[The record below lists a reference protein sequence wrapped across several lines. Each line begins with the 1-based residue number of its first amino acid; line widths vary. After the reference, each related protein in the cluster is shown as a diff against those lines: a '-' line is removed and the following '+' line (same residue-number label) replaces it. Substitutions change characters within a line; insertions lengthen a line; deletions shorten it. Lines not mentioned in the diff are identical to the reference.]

1 MADRV
6 HVRSLTVKLMAVMC
20 LALALA
26 LACFLGVM
34 LLGNAMVEQVYLSSE
49 ALNRRMDAGI
59 GSFRSFVE
67 ENRLSSTDVN
77 AVGQWNQEHP
87 GITLT
92 IYGHTTTL
100 SSSAEGAE
108 LVGNE
113 AGIVVRS
120 EEKLWL
126 SKEYPVNFRDGVF
139 TVAVYDSSRSTVRAA
154 LNFSALALS
163 ALVFLATVLLYEQH
177 ITRTVQTLSR
187 QVRQVSRGDLQMQIT
202 PQTTDE
208 IGQLALDV
216 DTMRLSIIDKLQRE
230 EEAWKANS
238 QLITAISHDVRTPL
252 TALLG
257 YLEILSD
264 ESLSPGE
271 RSAYLEICKNN
282 ALRLKGLTDE
292 LFGFFLVFGK
302 PKPDQV
308 LEDFDAVTLLEQ
320 VLLEH
325 EMDLTQRGFQV
336 ETDTAPITGRL
347 QVDLGHFRRIFDN
360 LFSNIR
366 KYADPAFPVAVSCRC
381 DGEELTVTICNH
393 IRQSAT
399 RVESNRIGLQ
409 TCNKLVAAMGGEFNQ
424 SRTKETFTVEVLLP
438 LYECNDTQ
446 KANRK
451 EMLE

>member
-1 MADRV
+1 
-6 HVRSLTVKLMAVMC
+6 MAVMC
-20 LALALA
+20 LALGLA
-26 LACFLGVM
+26 LASGLGVV
-34 LLGNAMVEQVYLSSE
+34 LLGNTLVEQFYLSSN
-49 ALNRRMDAGI
+49 AVNRRMDAEI
-59 GSFRSFVE
+59 SDFRSYVE
-67 ENRLSSTDVN
+67 ENSLTSTDIN
-77 AVGQWNQEHP
+77 AVGQWNREHP
-87 GITLT
+87 RITLT
-92 IYGHTTTL
+92 IYGLSTTL

-113 AGIVVRS
+113 TGIVVRS
-120 EEKLWL
+120 EDKLWL

-139 TVAVYDSSRSTVRAA
+139 TVAVYDSSRGMVHSAMN
-154 LNFSALALS
+154 LCALALA

-187 QVRQVSRGDLQMQIT
+187 QVRQVSRGDLDMQIT
-202 PQTTDE
+202 PQTSDE

-216 DTMRLSIIDKLQRE
+216 DAMRLSIIDKLQRE

-257 YLEILSD
+257 YLEIVSD
-264 ESLSPGE
+264 DSLSPAE

-302 PKPDQV
+302 PQPDQKP
-308 LEDFDAVTLLEQ
+308 EEFDAVTLLEQ

-325 EMDLTQRGFQV
+325 ELDLHQRGFQV
-336 ETDTAPITGRL
+336 ETSSDPITGKLR
-347 QVDLGHFRRIFDN
+347 VDLGHFRRIFDN
-360 LFSNIR
+360 LFSNVR
-366 KYADPAFPVAVSCRC
+366 KYADPAYPVTISQRIIQ
-381 DGEELTVTICNH
+381 EELTVTICNH
-393 IRQSAT
+393 IRRDAA

-424 SRTKETFTVEVLLP
+424 SRTKETFTVEVSLP
-438 LYECNDTQ
+438 LQTEQT
-446 KANRK
+446 
-451 EMLE
+451 EHE

>member
-1 MADRV
+1 MADRFRF
-6 HVRSLTVKLMAVMC
+6 RSLTVRLMAVMC
-20 LALALA
+20 LALGLA
-26 LACFLGVM
+26 LASALGVM
-34 LLGNAMVEQVYLSSE
+34 LLGNALVEQVYLSSE
-49 ALNRRMDAGI
+49 SVNRRMDAQI
-59 GSFRSFVE
+59 TSFRSFVQE
-67 ENRLSSTDVN
+67 QQLSSTDVN
-77 AVGQWNQEHP
+77 AVGQWNREHP
-87 GITLT
+87 KITLT
-92 IYGHTTTL
+92 IYGLTTTL

-113 AGIVVRS
+113 TGIVVRS
-120 EEKLWL
+120 VEKQWL

-139 TVAVYDSSRSTVRAA
+139 TVAVYDSSRGMVRAA
-154 LNFSALALS
+154 VNLSALSMA

-177 ITRTVQTLSR
+177 ITRSVQTLSR
-187 QVRQVSRGDLQMQIT
+187 QVRQVSRGDLGMQIT
-202 PQTTDE
+202 PQTSDE

-216 DTMRLSIIDKLQRE
+216 DAMRLSIIDKLQRE

-257 YLEILSD
+257 YLEIVSD
-264 ESLSPGE
+264 ESLSPDE

-302 PKPDQV
+302 PQPDQKP
-308 LEDFDAVTLLEQ
+308 EEFDAGMLLEQ

-325 EMDLTQRGFQV
+325 EMDLTQRGFHV
-336 ETDTAPITGRL
+336 ETSTDPITGSL

-360 LFSNIR
+360 LFSNVR
-366 KYADPAFPVAVSCRC
+366 KYADPGCPVTITCRC
-381 DGEELTVTICNH
+381 DREELTVTICNH
-393 IRQSAT
+393 IRQDAN

-409 TCNKLVAAMGGEFNQ
+409 TCHKLVAAMGGEFNQ

-438 LYECNDTQ
+438 VYTE
-446 KANRK
+446 
-451 EMLE
+451 

>member
-1 MADRV
+1 
-6 HVRSLTVKLMAVMC
+6 MC
-20 LALALA
+20 LALGLA
-26 LACFLGVM
+26 LASALGVM
-34 LLGNAMVEQVYLSSE
+34 LLGNALVEQVYLSSE
-49 ALNRRMDAGI
+49 LVNKRMDAQI
-59 GSFRSFVE
+59 TSFRSFVQE
-67 ENRLSSTDVN
+67 QQLSSTDVN
-77 AVGQWNQEHP
+77 AVGQWNREHP
-87 GITLT
+87 KITLT
-92 IYGHTTTL
+92 IYGLTTTL

-113 AGIVVRS
+113 TGIVVRS
-120 EEKLWL
+120 VEKQWL

-139 TVAVYDSSRSTVRAA
+139 TVAVYDSSRGMVRAA
-154 LNFSALALS
+154 VNLSALSMA

-177 ITRTVQTLSR
+177 ITRSVQTLSR
-187 QVRQVSRGDLQMQIT
+187 QVRQVSRGDLGLQIT
-202 PQTTDE
+202 PQTSDE

-216 DTMRLSIIDKLQRE
+216 DAMRLSIIDKLQRE

-257 YLEILSD
+257 YLEIVSD
-264 ESLSPGE
+264 ESLSPDE

-302 PKPDQV
+302 PQPDQKP
-308 LEDFDAVTLLEQ
+308 EEFDAGMLLEQ

-325 EMDLTQRGFQV
+325 EMDLTQRGFHV
-336 ETDTAPITGRL
+336 ETSTDPITGSL

-360 LFSNIR
+360 LFSNVR
-366 KYADPAFPVAVSCRC
+366 KYADPSCPVTITCRC
-381 DGEELTVTICNH
+381 DREELTITICNR
-393 IRQSAT
+393 IRQDAN

-409 TCNKLVAAMGGEFNQ
+409 TCHKLVAAMGGEFNQ

-438 LYECNDTQ
+438 VYTE
-446 KANRK
+446 
-451 EMLE
+451 

>member
-1 MADRV
+1 MADRIRF
-6 HVRSLTVKLMAVMC
+6 RSLTVKLMAVMC
-20 LALALA
+20 LALGLA
-26 LACFLGVM
+26 LVSSLSVM

-49 ALNRRMDAGI
+49 AVNKRMDAEI
-59 GSFRSFVE
+59 SDFRSFVK
-67 ENRLSSTDVN
+67 ENSLASTDVN
-77 AVGQWNQEHP
+77 AVGQWNRAHP
-87 GITLT
+87 RITLT

-100 SSSAEGAE
+100 SSSADGAE

-139 TVAVYDSSRSTVRAA
+139 TVAVYDSSRGMVQAA
-154 LNFSALALS
+154 LNLSALALA

-202 PQTTDE
+202 PHTSDE

-216 DTMRLSIIDKLQRE
+216 DAMRLSIIDKLQRE

-264 ESLSPGE
+264 ESLSPEE
-271 RSAYLEICKNN
+271 RRAYLEICKNN

-308 LEDFDAVTLLEQ
+308 LEEFDAVTLLEQ

-325 EMDLTQRGFQV
+325 EMDLSQRGFQV
-336 ETDTAPITGRL
+336 ETDTAPITGKLR
-347 QVDLGHFRRIFDN
+347 VDLGHFRRIFDN
-360 LFSNIR
+360 LFSNVR
-366 KYADPAFPVAVSCRC
+366 KYADPAFPVAITCRC
-381 DGEELTVTICNH
+381 DREELTVTITNH
-393 IRQSAT
+393 IRQSAN

-424 SRTKETFTVEVLLP
+424 SRTKETFTVEMLLP
-438 LYECNDTQ
+438 LYECT
-446 KANRK
+446 
-451 EMLE
+451 

>member
-1 MADRV
+1 
-6 HVRSLTVKLMAVMC
+6 MC
-20 LALALA
+20 LALGLA
-26 LACFLGVM
+26 LASALGVM
-34 LLGNAMVEQVYLSSE
+34 LLGNALVEQVYLSSE
-49 ALNRRMDAGI
+49 LVNKRMDAQI
-59 GSFRSFVE
+59 TSFRSFVQE
-67 ENRLSSTDVN
+67 QQLSSTDVN
-77 AVGQWNQEHP
+77 AVGQWNREHP
-87 GITLT
+87 KITLT
-92 IYGHTTTL
+92 IYGLTTTL

-113 AGIVVRS
+113 TGIVVRS
-120 EEKLWL
+120 VEKQWL

-139 TVAVYDSSRSTVRAA
+139 TVAVYDSSRGMVRAA
-154 LNFSALALS
+154 VNLSALSMA

-177 ITRTVQTLSR
+177 ITRSVQTLSR
-187 QVRQVSRGDLQMQIT
+187 QVRQVSRGDLGMQIT
-202 PQTTDE
+202 PQTSDE

-216 DTMRLSIIDKLQRE
+216 DAMRLSIIDKLQRE

-257 YLEILSD
+257 YLEIVSD
-264 ESLSPGE
+264 ESLSPDE

-302 PKPDQV
+302 PQPDQKP
-308 LEDFDAVTLLEQ
+308 EEFDAGMLLEQ

-325 EMDLTQRGFQV
+325 EMDLTQRGFHV
-336 ETDTAPITGRL
+336 ETSTDPITGSL

-360 LFSNIR
+360 LFSNVR
-366 KYADPAFPVAVSCRC
+366 KYADPSCPVTITCRC
-381 DGEELTVTICNH
+381 DREELTVTICNR
-393 IRQSAT
+393 IRQDAN

-409 TCNKLVAAMGGEFNQ
+409 TCHKLVAAMGGEFNQ

-438 LYECNDTQ
+438 VYTE
-446 KANRK
+446 
-451 EMLE
+451 

>member
-1 MADRV
+1 
-6 HVRSLTVKLMAVMC
+6 MC
-20 LALALA
+20 LALGLA
-26 LACFLGVM
+26 LASALGVM
-34 LLGNAMVEQVYLSSE
+34 LLGNALVEQVYLSSE
-49 ALNRRMDAGI
+49 LVNKRMDAQI
-59 GSFRSFVE
+59 TSFRSFVQE
-67 ENRLSSTDVN
+67 QQLSSTDVN
-77 AVGQWNQEHP
+77 AVGQWNREHP
-87 GITLT
+87 KITLT
-92 IYGHTTTL
+92 IYGLTTTL

-113 AGIVVRS
+113 TGIVVRS
-120 EEKLWL
+120 VEKQWL

-139 TVAVYDSSRSTVRAA
+139 TVAVYDSSRGMVRAA
-154 LNFSALALS
+154 VNLSALSMA

-177 ITRTVQTLSR
+177 ITRSVQTLSR
-187 QVRQVSRGDLQMQIT
+187 QVRQVSRGDLGMQIT
-202 PQTTDE
+202 PQTSDE

-216 DTMRLSIIDKLQRE
+216 DAMRLSIIDKLQRE

-257 YLEILSD
+257 YLDIVSD
-264 ESLSPGE
+264 ESLSPDE

-302 PKPDQV
+302 PQPDQKP
-308 LEDFDAVTLLEQ
+308 EEFDAGMLLEQ

-325 EMDLTQRGFQV
+325 EMDLVQRGFQV
-336 ETDTAPITGRL
+336 ETGSDPITGSL

-360 LFSNIR
+360 LFSNVR
-366 KYADPAFPVAVSCRC
+366 KYADPSCP
-381 DGEELTVTICNH
+381 VTICNR
-393 IRQSAT
+393 IRQDAN

-409 TCNKLVAAMGGEFNQ
+409 TCHKLVAAMGGEFNQ

-438 LYECNDTQ
+438 VYTE
-446 KANRK
+446 
-451 EMLE
+451 

>member
-1 MADRV
+1 
-6 HVRSLTVKLMAVMC
+6 MAVMC
-20 LALALA
+20 LALGLA
-26 LACFLGVM
+26 LASALGVM
-34 LLGNAMVEQVYLSSE
+34 LLGNALVEQVYLSSE
-49 ALNRRMDAGI
+49 SVNRRMDAQI
-59 GSFRSFVE
+59 TSFRSFVQE
-67 ENRLSSTDVN
+67 QQLSSTDVN
-77 AVGQWNQEHP
+77 AVGQWNREHP
-87 GITLT
+87 KITLT
-92 IYGHTTTL
+92 IYGLTTTL

-113 AGIVVRS
+113 TGIVVRS
-120 EEKLWL
+120 EEKQWL

-139 TVAVYDSSRSTVRAA
+139 TVAVYDSSRGMVRAA
-154 LNFSALALS
+154 VNLSALSLA

-177 ITRTVQTLSR
+177 ITRSVQTLSR
-187 QVRQVSRGDLQMQIT
+187 QVRQVSRGDLGMQIT
-202 PQTTDE
+202 HQTSDE

-216 DTMRLSIIDKLQRE
+216 DAMRLSIIDKLQRE

-257 YLEILSD
+257 YLEIVSD
-264 ESLSPGE
+264 ESLSPAE

-302 PKPDQV
+302 PQPDQKP
-308 LEDFDAVTLLEQ
+308 EEFDAGMLLEQ

-325 EMDLTQRGFQV
+325 EMDLVQRGFQV
-336 ETDTAPITGRL
+336 ESGSDPITGSL

-360 LFSNIR
+360 LFSNVR
-366 KYADPAFPVAVSCRC
+366 KYADPGFPVTITCRC
-381 DGEELTVTICNH
+381 DREELTVTICNR
-393 IRQSAT
+393 IRQDAN

-409 TCNKLVAAMGGEFNQ
+409 TCHKLVAAMGGEFNQ

-438 LYECNDTQ
+438 VYTE
-446 KANRK
+446 
-451 EMLE
+451 

>member
-1 MADRV
+1 M
-6 HVRSLTVKLMAVMC
+6 HFRSLTVKLMAVMC
-20 LALALA
+20 LALGLA
-26 LACFLGVM
+26 LASALGVM
-34 LLGNAMVEQVYLSSE
+34 LLGNALVEQVYLSSE
-49 ALNRRMDAGI
+49 ALNKRMDAEI
-59 GSFRSFVE
+59 SAFRSFAQE
-67 ENRLSSTDVN
+67 QNLTSTDVN
-77 AVGQWNQEHP
+77 AVGQWNREHP
-87 GITLT
+87 KISLT
-92 IYGHTTTL
+92 IYGLTTTL

-120 EEKLWL
+120 EEGLWL

-139 TVAVYDSSRSTVRAA
+139 TVAVYDSSRSMVWAA
-154 LNFSALALS
+154 VNLCALALA

-177 ITRTVQTLSR
+177 ITHTVQTLSR
-187 QVRQVSRGDLQMQIT
+187 QVRQVSRGDLGMQIT
-202 PQTTDE
+202 PQTSDE

-257 YLEILSD
+257 YLEIISD
-264 ESLSPGE
+264 NSLSPEE
-271 RSAYLEICKNN
+271 RSAYLEVCKNN

-302 PKPDQV
+302 PQPDQKP
-308 LEDFDAVTLLEQ
+308 EEFDAVTLLEQ

-325 EMDLTQRGFQV
+325 EMDLSQRGFQL
-336 ETDTAPITGRL
+336 ETSSDPITGKLR
-347 QVDLGHFRRIFDN
+347 VDLGHFRRVFDN
-360 LFSNIR
+360 LFSNVR
-366 KYADPAFPVAVSCRC
+366 KYADPDHPVIITQRVDR
-381 DGEELTVTICNH
+381 DELTVTICNH

-409 TCNKLVAAMGGEFNQ
+409 TCHKLVAAMGGEFNQ

-438 LYECNDTQ
+438 LHIE
-446 KANRK
+446 
-451 EMLE
+451 

>member
-1 MADRV
+1 MADRFRY
-6 HVRSLTVKLMAVMC
+6 RSLTVKLMAVMC
-20 LALALA
+20 LALGLA
-26 LACFLGVM
+26 LASSLGVM
-34 LLGNAMVEQVYLSSE
+34 VLGNALVEQVYLSSE
-49 ALNRRMDAGI
+49 AVNKRMDAEI
-59 GSFRSFVE
+59 SDFRTFVE
-67 ENRLSSTDVN
+67 ENRLASTDVN
-77 AVGQWNQEHP
+77 AVGQWNREHP
-87 GITLT
+87 RITLT
-92 IYGHTTTL
+92 IYGRTTTL

-113 AGIVVRS
+113 TGIVVRS

-139 TVAVYDSSRSTVRAA
+139 TVAVYDSSRNMVRSAVN
-154 LNFSALALS
+154 LSALALA

-187 QVRQVSRGDLQMQIT
+187 QVRQVSRGDLQMQIL

-216 DTMRLSIIDKLQRE
+216 DTMRLSIIEKLQRE

-257 YLEILSD
+257 YLEIISD

-308 LEDFDAVTLLEQ
+308 LEEFDAVTLLEQ

-325 EMDLTQRGFQV
+325 EMDLSQRGFQV
-336 ETDTAPITGRL
+336 ETDTAPITGKLR
-347 QVDLGHFRRIFDN
+347 VDLGHFRRIFDN
-360 LFSNIR
+360 LFSNVR
-366 KYADPAFPVAVSCRC
+366 KYADPACPVAISCRC
-381 DGEELTVTICNH
+381 DREELTVTITNH
-393 IRQSAT
+393 IRQGAT

-409 TCNKLVAAMGGEFNQ
+409 TCHKLVAAMGGEFNQ

-438 LYECNDTQ
+438 LYGATET
-446 KANRK
+446 
-451 EMLE
+451 

>member
-1 MADRV
+1 MADRIRF
-6 HVRSLTVKLMAVMC
+6 RSLTVKLMAVMC
-20 LALALA
+20 LALGLA
-26 LACFLGVM
+26 LVSSLSVM

-49 ALNRRMDAGI
+49 AVNKRMDAEI
-59 GSFRSFVE
+59 SDFRSFVE
-67 ENRLSSTDVN
+67 ENSLASTDVN
-77 AVGQWNQEHP
+77 AVGQWNRAHP
-87 GITLT
+87 RITLT

-100 SSSAEGAE
+100 SSSADGAE

-139 TVAVYDSSRSTVRAA
+139 TVAVYDSSRGMVQAA
-154 LNFSALALS
+154 LNLSALALA

-202 PQTTDE
+202 PHTSDE

-216 DTMRLSIIDKLQRE
+216 DAMRLSIIDKLQRE

-257 YLEILSD
+257 YLEIISD
-264 ESLSPGE
+264 ESLSPEE
-271 RSAYLEICKNN
+271 RRAYLEICKNN

-308 LEDFDAVTLLEQ
+308 LEEFDAVTLLEQ

-325 EMDLTQRGFQV
+325 EMDLSQRGFQV
-336 ETDTAPITGRL
+336 ETDTAPITGKLR
-347 QVDLGHFRRIFDN
+347 VDLGHFRRIFDN
-360 LFSNIR
+360 LFSNVR
-366 KYADPAFPVAVSCRC
+366 KYADPAFPVAITCRC
-381 DGEELTVTICNH
+381 DREELTVTITNH
-393 IRQSAT
+393 IRQSAN

-424 SRTKETFTVEVLLP
+424 SRTKETFAVEVLLP
-438 LYECNDTQ
+438 LHGATET
-446 KANRK
+446 
-451 EMLE
+451 